1 MRKNMYIVPKTE
13 VLTVNS
19 EHLMQGISVSPGSV
33 TDPSNP
39 PGAGMPGRGD
49 IIP

>member
-1 MRKNMYIVPKTE
+1 MEKKMYKQPKTE
-13 VLTVNS
+13 VLGVDG
-19 EHLMQGISVSPGSV
+19 EYLMTISVSPGSV